1 LAKGEEMSAPE
12 KCPFCQADKSQIAD
26 GRWAFYTCGT
36 CTDATGK
43 SHDQGFSVR
52 CLLAQRDQLRAQVEQ
67 WKAYAERLEAN
78 QCEPEPSAWTTVESF
93 THPSFDGPFHD
104 VSTSI
109 YTVPLYRKAKETK
122 P

>member
-1 LAKGEEMSAPE
+1 MNAPD
-12 KCPFCQADKSQIAD
+12 KCPFCSALMD
-26 GRWAFYTCGT
+26 GPDGKWVLYTCGT
-36 CTDATGK
+36 HI
-43 SHDQGFSVR
+43 SEHVDQRRNQSPA
-52 CLLAQRDQLRAQVEQ
+52 CIKTERDQLRAQVEQ

-104 VSTSI
+104 VPTSI